1 MVFKPG
7 NNANPLGRP
16 KRISPLSEDYQTFY
30 EKNKEDLQKV
40 FRKVIVAALENNEA
54 WAMKLCLEYFCPKP
68 ERSMAVTKEETT
80 AVSMTIDQRLETWSL
95 EDKQTFLKVW
105 LKNKRGVPAFHS
117 AIKDEEMTVE
127 NDQTAEGEEHSIA
140 ESW

>member
-1 MVFKPG
+1 
-7 NNANPLGRP
+7 
-16 KRISPLSEDYQTFY
+16 
-30 EKNKEDLQKV
+30 
-40 FRKVIVAALENNEA
+40 
-54 WAMKLCLEYFCPKP
+54 
-68 ERSMAVTKEETT
+68 MAVTKEETT